1 MNYVVLLT
9 AGAPV
14 DSNWA
19 VEGDITIVNSWDV
32 NATITG
38 VTATENRSTSDLAAL
53 LGRVLIAAIFIMS
66 GWNKVIG
73 FAGTAGYIASKGLPV
88 PQVLA
93 AATIALEVIGGLLLI
108 IGWKARWV
116 ALAFAA
122 FTLVASF
129 VFHNYWTLA
138 PAQQMAQQ
146 LFFMK
151 NMSIVGGM
159 LMVVAFGPGAWSVDR
174 R

>member
-1 MNYVVLLT
+1 MNT
-9 AGAPV
+9 
-14 DSNWA
+14 
-19 VEGDITIVNSWDV
+19 TT
-32 NATITG
+32 NALALVGRIL
-38 VTATENRSTSDLAAL
+38 LAAMFL
-53 LGRVLIAAIFIMS
+53 LAGFDKI
-66 GWNKVIG
+66 GG

-129 VFHNYWTLA
+129 VFHNYWMLP